1 MELHYGD
8 EVILVR
14 QVVDIRLQRQILD
27 DVVANERGVRLRMVQ
42 VVRALRLLPEST
54 STPTNQ
60 QSILSVAYTFFSVN
74 VDTTQS
80 LEITSILPYT

>member
-27 DVVANERGVRLRMVQ
+27 DVVANEHGVRLRMVQ

-60 QSILSVAYTFFSVN
+60 QSILSVAYTFFSVKVN
-74 VDTTQS
+74 TTQS